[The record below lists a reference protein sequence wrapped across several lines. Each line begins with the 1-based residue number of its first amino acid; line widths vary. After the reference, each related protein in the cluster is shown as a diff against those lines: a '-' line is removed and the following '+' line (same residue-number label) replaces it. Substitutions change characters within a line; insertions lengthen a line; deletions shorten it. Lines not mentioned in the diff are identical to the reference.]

1 MKILFCG
8 GGTGGHITPALAI
21 ADEFIKKYK
30 DCKVAFVG
38 RKNGKE
44 NKLIT
49 DKKHRL
55 YEIDIQGFSRSLSVK
70 NFKTVI
76 RFFKAKREAYEII
89 KDFKPDAVIGTGG
102 YVSAPVICAAK
113 KLNTVTAIH
122 ESNAALGLTA
132 RLLSGK
138 CDYLFLGADI
148 NTKYKNA
155 VYTGNPVSDRFG
167 AISKEKARSKL
178 GISGG
183 EKVILSVGGSI
194 GAGMLNDVIV
204 DFIKSYVKDAPELHL
219 IHSTGNRYYN
229 TLKEKEPDIFK
240 NNGKIQ
246 ILPFI
251 YDMPTYLSSADIVI
265 TRCGAMTLAEISKAK
280 VPMIMIPSPN
290 VTGNHQL
297 KNARHYQNIGAGL
310 LIEESELNCEK
321 LKDAV
326 ISILYANGTHQISR
340 DKSKELHDEDPKT
353 KIVRLIAEKIRQR

>member
-1 MKILFCG
+1 MRILFCG

-21 ADEFIKKYK
+21 AEEFVKKNK
-30 DCKVAFVG
+30 NCEVAFVS
-38 RKNGKE
+38 RKNGNE

-55 YEIDIQGFSRSLSVK
+55 YEIDIQGFSRSFSLK

-76 RFFKAKREAYEII
+76 RFFKAKREAYSII

-132 RLLSGK
+132 KLLSGK
-138 CDYLFLGADI
+138 CDFLFLGSDI
-148 NTKYKNA
+148 ATKYKNS

-167 AISKEKARSKL
+167 RLSKEEARLKL
-178 GISGG
+178 GIPLS
-183 EKVILSVGGSI
+183 ERVILSVGGSI

-204 DFIKSYVKDAPELHL
+204 EFIKSYAKDAPRLRL
-219 IHSTGNRYYN
+219 IHITGKRYYN
-229 TLKEKEPDIFK
+229 TLKENEPDIFK
-240 NNGKIQ
+240 LGDKIQ

-251 YDMPTYLSSADIVI
+251 YDMPTYLSSSDIVI
-265 TRCGAMTLAEISKAK
+265 TRCGAMTLAEIQKTGT
-280 VPMIMIPSPN
+280 PMIMIPSPN

-297 KNARHYQNIGAGL
+297 KNAQYYKSIGAGL
-310 LIEESELNCEK
+310 LLEESGLNCEN
-321 LKDAV
+321 LKNAV
-326 ISILYANGTHQISR
+326 NSIINGKYTHQIPR
-340 DKSKELHDEDPKT
+340 EKSKELQTEDPKT
-353 KIVRLIAEKIRQR
+353 KIVRLITEKIISR